1 MLFDLQLLLSS
12 DAPPS
17 SLQSLEEPFAKL
29 EIDSV
34 VSNLHMA
41 KSPRPDGF
49 NIDFLKSSWRVVAN
63 DFYSLCEG
71 FYEDII
77 SLRSINASYIVLIPK
92 IDNPKKIGD
101 FRPISLLN
109 NNIKVL
115 TKLLTNRQQKFITK
129 LIHKNQYGFMKGS
142 TIHDCVA

>member
-34 VSNLHMA
+34 VSNLHMG

-49 NIDFLKSSWRVVAN
+49 NTDFLKSSWQVVAN
-63 DFYSLCEG
+63 DFYRLCQG

-77 SLRSINASYIVLIPK
+77 NLRSINGSYIVLIPK
-92 IDNPKKIGD
+92 IDNPQKIGD

-109 NNIKVL
+109 NNIKVR

-129 LIHKNQYGFMKGS
+129 LIHKNQYGFMKGR